1 MRKKPN
7 IGYESKE
14 ENAFSLSTGD
24 LMAGLLFIFI
34 LLLMGALLQVK
45 EKEED
50 DERIVRKYDQI
61 KTQLYIDLQE
71 EFKDDLKVWRATI
84 DSTLCIRFQE
94 PAMLFDN
101 DEATLKPMFKD
112 ILNDFFPRYIKVLSR
127 PEYKENI
134 VEIRIEGHTDSNGG
148 YFHNMA
154 LSQNRTR
161 SVLEYCFGL
170 MTEEQIMWAKRL
182 ITANGLSSSQP
193 IVVHGVEDKSLSRRV
208 EFRVRTNAEK
218 HLEDIA
224 NKRSGSKNE

>member
-1 MRKKPN
+1 MSKKN
-7 IGYESKE
+7 RIEYESRE
-14 ENAFSLSTGD
+14 ETAFSLSTGD

-34 LLLMGALLQVK
+34 LLLMGALLQVQ
-45 EKEED
+45 EKAEQDEEV
-50 DERIVRKYDQI
+50 VRRYDQI

-71 EFKDDLKVWRATI
+71 EFKEDLKVWRATI
-84 DSTLCIRFQE
+84 DSGLCIRFQE

-101 DEATLKPMFKD
+101 DKAELKPLFKN
-112 ILNDFFPRYIKVLSR
+112 ILNDFFPRYIKVLIR
-127 PEYKENI
+127 PEYKDNI

-148 YFHNMA
+148 YFHNME

-170 MTEEQIMWAKRL
+170 MSVKQIEWAKSL

-193 IVVHGVEDKSLSRRV
+193 ILVHGVEDKRLSRRV

-218 HLEDIA
+218 QLEEIA
-224 NKRSGSKNE
+224 NKRFNVEQ